1 MMRVL
6 EVHPGTDEVAAAA
19 VKLVTDRIQQAAS
32 PESPFVLGL
41 ATGSTKN
48 PVFSRLVDQYQEGG
62 LSFAGVEIFHLDE
75 YWPLQADDPAGFAAS
90 LDSLL
95 VGQIDLNPGAFHSF
109 PARVEEADTASI
121 CAAYRASIAS
131 RGGVDLQLL
140 GVGTNGHLAFNE
152 PGSGLDSRARKV
164 KLDPETRARMPEG
177 VDYQQA
183 LTLGIADILDSKEI
197 LFVAT
202 GAEKAESVR
211 RALEESPSSGCPASF
226 LQDHPATT
234 WLLDADAAS
243 LLRTGDGRD

>member
-32 PESPFVLGL
+32 QESPFVLGL
-41 ATGSTKN
+41 ATGSTMK
-48 PVFSRLVDQYQEGG
+48 PVFSRLVDQHQGGG

-75 YWPLQADDPAGFAAS
+75 YWPLQAGDPAGFAAF
-90 LDSLL
+90 LDALL
-95 VGQIDLNPGAFHSF
+95 VGQIDLTPGAFHPF
-109 PARVEEADTASI
+109 PARVEEDDTASA

-131 RGGVDLQLL
+131 RGEVDLQLL

-152 PGSGLDSRARKV
+152 PGSGRDSRARKV
-164 KLDPETRARMPEG
+164 ELNPETRARMPEG
-177 VDYQQA
+177 VNYQQA
-183 LTLGIADILDSKEI
+183 LTLGIADILDSKAI
-197 LFVAT
+197 LLVAT
-202 GAEKAESVR
+202 GAEKAEAVR
-211 RALEESPSSGCPASF
+211 CALEESPSSDCPASF